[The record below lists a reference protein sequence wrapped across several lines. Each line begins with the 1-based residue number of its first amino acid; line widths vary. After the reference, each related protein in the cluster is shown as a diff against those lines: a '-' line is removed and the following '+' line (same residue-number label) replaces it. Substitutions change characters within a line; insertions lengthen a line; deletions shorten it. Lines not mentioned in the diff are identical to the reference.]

1 VQAAAAAAQLEPGE
15 GDHVDA
21 CFVQVGGG
29 PGIALLGDHHL
40 GAEGG
45 DVVAV
50 VPLLALW
57 SVQGVE
63 VSPRCALPPPCPR
76 LHAATGRRLTN

>member
-45 DVVAV
+45 DVIAV
-50 VPLLALW
+50 VPLLAL
-57 SVQGVE
+57 
-63 VSPRCALPPPCPR
+63 
-76 LHAATGRRLTN
+76 